1 MKHNLPINYRNYL
14 LIALC
19 CMVILPSMAYAQ
31 DDITSLD
38 VEHEQYIL
46 ERTGE
51 ILVKIFG
58 EIELDGR
65 ETSRTQVVLTHT
77 TSDGEAETHFVRTN
91 NYGYYEFYFVHDW
104 ESSRGMYYINV
115 SNEGTDV
122 GSVSYKLI
130 QDPSYKTDREVKEE
144 FWNKDED
151 RRELINSVVNAWEY
165 YEGNKK
171 EINYWMKNIFHWY
184 YTHSITEDEVINSI
198 QYLIEN
204 EILRYD

>member
-1 MKHNLPINYRNYL
+1 MCIRD
-14 LIALC
+14 
-19 CMVILPSMAYAQ
+19 S
-31 DDITSLD
+31 
-38 VEHEQYIL
+38 
-46 ERTGE
+46 
-51 ILVKIFG
+51 
-58 EIELDGR
+58 
-65 ETSRTQVVLTHT
+65 
-77 TSDGEAETHFVRTN
+77 
-91 NYGYYEFYFVHDW
+91 
-104 ESSRGMYYINV
+104 NV

>member
-1 MKHNLPINYRNYL
+1 MEKPTIKPNNPNFSSGPCAKRPGWKIENLINAN
-14 LIALC
+14 
-19 CMVILPSMAYAQ
+19 
-31 DDITSLD
+31 
-38 VEHEQYIL
+38 
-46 ERTGE
+46 TG
-51 ILVKIFG
+51 
-58 EIELDGR
+58 R
-65 ETSRTQVVLTHT
+65 SHR
-77 TSDGEAETHFVRTN
+77 SGEAKT
-91 NYGYYEFYFVHDW
+91 
-104 ESSRGMYYINV
+104 
-115 SNEGTDV
+115 
-122 GSVSYKLI
+122 KLN
-130 QDPSYKTDREVKEE
+130 PNPAAAPAKADREVKEE